1 MLVNI
6 LVLSLAVTLTHA
18 IACTPGVCSL
28 VRCAAVTED
37 NCDGRVA
44 RNGGFCGCCDLC
56 VRQLN
61 KGESC
66 IEAFL
71 LGLSMPASSECG
83 AGLTYPQTCQ
93 ERLQQLQSGVHLLGQ
108 FLPTC
113 AQDGTYAAR
122 QCHGSV
128 CYCVDPSG
136 VKIADYSA
144 SIGQSA
150 DMNCHGAH
158 RQDVLVR
165 GQRQLPEV
173 RVHRLR
179 VLLHRLTGPTVGR
192 LAHRQHRRLGHPQ
205 LLGGATLPSLE
216 YPGLMK
222 GKWSQTNIP
231 ATRVEIDSGDQA
243 TDKAT
248 ECGDPDTRCA
258 VVITTIEDVPLDFRC
273 PDGYECDHV
282 TLTCQEVTAVGKR
295 QARRNSFVPDT
306 GVDLVTLLSPH
317 SQRNQQ
323 LTASQ
328 CYCVDERG
336 TTIKGYTSPIEEATN
351 MGCAGKAKL
360 LDDVAAPVSCTSQ
373 LHQKQKTG
381 NEELKNSLIIA

>member
-1 MLVNI
+1 MKMLVNI

-83 AGLTYPQTCQ
+83 AGLTCNSQTHICEELLLSKRADPQTCQ

-150 DMNCHGAH
+150 DMNCQCARDQYAYLQTGLIGKMFSCEDNGNY
-158 RQDVLVR
+158 RKYGCTGSVCYCTDSL
-165 GQRQLPEV
+165 GQQLADS
-173 RVHRLR
+173 
-179 VLLHRLTGPTVGR
+179 PTVNIGD
-192 LAHRQHRRLGHPQ
+192 L
-205 LLGGATLPSLE
+205 ATL
-216 YPGLMK
+216 
-222 GKWSQTNIP
+222 N
-231 ATRVEIDSGDQA
+231 
-243 TDKAT
+243 
-248 ECGDPDTRCA
+248 C
-258 VVITTIEDVPLDFRC
+258 
-273 PDGYECDHV
+273 
-282 TLTCQEVTAVGKR
+282 
-295 QARRNSFVPDT
+295 
-306 GVDLVTLLSPH
+306 
-317 SQRNQQ
+317 
-323 LTASQ
+323 
-328 CYCVDERG
+328 
-336 TTIKGYTSPIEEATN
+336 
-351 MGCAGKAKL
+351 
-360 LDDVAAPVSCTSQ
+360 
-373 LHQKQKTG
+373 
-381 NEELKNSLIIA
+381 